1 MVDRTSWGPPG
12 FRLSWCLGRASQEPD
27 QVSHLLT
34 REAGILHAHPPGLLG
49 HAGGVLPD
57 CAGPS
62 DGRPVAWIVL
72 RQLLGY
78 LAAFTAI
85 AMALEA
91 SLPDE
96 EGVPP
101 EQVGSRIPRCVRL
114 QIRHQIGHLG
124 GLDLR

>member
-1 MVDRTSWGPPG
+1 MDDRTSWVPPG
-12 FRLSWCLGRASQEPD
+12 SRLSWCLGGAPEEPD

-34 REAGILHAHPPGLLG
+34 REAGIRHAHPPGLLG

-62 DGRPVAWIVL
+62 HRRLVAWIVL

-78 LAAFTAI
+78 LATFTAI

-91 SLPDE
+91 PLPDE
-96 EGVPP
+96 QAVPMD
-101 EQVGSRIPRCVRL
+101 EIGSRIPRRIRL
-114 QIRHQIGHLG
+114 E
-124 GLDLR
+124 